1 VGFVGA
7 TRVIDWAARVA
18 TPSGSASAIG
28 GVGGMG
34 WSASAKGGAAS
45 IAATALAAIG
55 ALGRTTE
62 LVVSFDGLSS

>member
-1 VGFVGA
+1 
-7 TRVIDWAARVA
+7 
-18 TPSGSASAIG
+18 
-28 GVGGMG
+28 MG
-34 WSASAKGGAAS
+34 WSASAKGGAVS